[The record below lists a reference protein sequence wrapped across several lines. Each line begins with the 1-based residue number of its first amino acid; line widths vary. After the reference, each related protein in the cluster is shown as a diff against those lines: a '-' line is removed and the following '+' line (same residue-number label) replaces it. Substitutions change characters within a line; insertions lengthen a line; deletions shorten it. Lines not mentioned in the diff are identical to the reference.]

1 MSRFS
6 FVSRGKLKKSKGNT
20 ALLTLNMH
28 VILNIKI
35 KKKNP
40 RDTDVLWSTAVVLSC
55 VPQSLGLRQHIRR
68 HQGEWGRGWEAA
80 GDLSWGSVYL
90 SKEFLNYVCAIRSKP
105 CAKNWEYDG
114 DKVRHSVC
122 PQELTEISTGHSCS
136 QLSRSHFLLQCS
148 GRFRPILQLVRFC
161 LSIPAPLLPPG
172 WGLPWAFPSIR
183 PAEFWP
189 PPSTF
194 WNTR

>member
-1 MSRFS
+1 M
-6 FVSRGKLKKSKGNT
+6 
-20 ALLTLNMH
+20 
-28 VILNIKI
+28 
-35 KKKNP
+35 
-40 RDTDVLWSTAVVLSC
+40 VLSC

-68 HQGEWGRGWEAA
+68 HQGEWGRGWAAA

-90 SKEFLNYVCAIRSKP
+90 SKEFLNYVCAIRSKS

-114 DKVRHSVC
+114 DKVRHSVY

-161 LSIPAPLLPPG
+161 LSIPAPLLPG
-172 WGLPWAFPSIR
+172 VRPSLGFSKHPTCRILTSPLR
-183 PAEFWP
+183 ILEYPVVT
-189 PPSTF
+189 S
-194 WNTR
+194 